1 MSRGRRRAEDDSVDE
16 SVQGYTLRTGLNVTE
31 TIARSQAGDALVL
44 DVLDMDRSL
53 AASIVSAGVGAVVN
67 VSPSYSGRFPATGP
81 MMLVDA
87 GIAVVDSVGTSASF
101 LRDGERVE
109 IAGSSIVQ
117 HDKVVAQGRLCTA
130 AILIED
136 AARAELSGGVRTRTE
151 ALLSDTVAL
160 LRTAGAEVKPDPAL
174 IESVRG
180 NVVLLIA
187 GRITPAQARLA
198 ASIADVVVATA
209 GPEGLAG
216 AKDLKVAADI
226 EFVGAADRRQANE
239 GVDEQPL
246 AVVVS
251 DQWSIVEGAA
261 WILFNAG
268 ARSVVIGGTEVV
280 DESLVA
286 LMDRPREETA
296 SSALARLD
304 GGGRLVTLS
313 TLEILTRESGEQGR
327 VAAFF
332 ASPQGR
338 LRWLVGAGVALLLVG
353 IALGATV
360 LVGVGPFGKTLDAQ
374 QSEVAALTQAEEAA
388 SQRITGEDSFLD
400 SAQSSLI
407 ANQLKGRKVVV
418 VLAPGIEPETSAK
431 LTEAVT
437 QAGGT
442 VTGGVSLSDKF
453 IASEQQVSL
462 DDLAT
467 RLAPTGPA
475 VVPGEPGARVQIALA
490 DAISTANKAA
500 VGVDNQQAKG
510 FLDALASVQAITLT
524 GTPSKKADLVI
535 FVVPNS
541 SPAAEATTL
550 SDVGGALAG
559 NSVVTVIATPG
570 NTLKDSALVKT
581 WKAPSGQARLSVTE
595 QVDKARGRIAAVYAL
610 AAGAKGRFGTFGAI
624 GTFLSSLK

>member
-1 MSRGRRRAEDDSVDE
+1 
-16 SVQGYTLRTGLNVTE
+16 
-31 TIARSQAGDALVL
+31 
-44 DVLDMDRSL
+44 
-53 AASIVSAGVGAVVN
+53 
-67 VSPSYSGRFPATGP
+67 
-81 MMLVDA
+81 
-87 GIAVVDSVGTSASF
+87 
-101 LRDGERVE
+101 
-109 IAGSSIVQ
+109 
-117 HDKVVAQGRLCTA
+117 
-130 AILIED
+130 
-136 AARAELSGGVRTRTE
+136 
-151 ALLSDTVAL
+151 
-160 LRTAGAEVKPDPAL
+160 
-174 IESVRG
+174 
-180 NVVLLIA
+180 
-187 GRITPAQARLA
+187 
-198 ASIADVVVATA
+198 
-209 GPEGLAG
+209 
-216 AKDLKVAADI
+216 
-226 EFVGAADRRQANE
+226 
-239 GVDEQPL
+239 
-246 AVVVS
+246 
-251 DQWSIVEGAA
+251 
-261 WILFNAG
+261 
-268 ARSVVIGGTEVV
+268 
-280 DESLVA
+280 
-286 LMDRPREETA
+286 
-296 SSALARLD
+296 
-304 GGGRLVTLS
+304 LS

-327 VAAFF
+327 VASFF

-431 LTEAVT
+431 LAEAVT

-475 VVPGEPGARVQIALA
+475 AVPGEPGARVQIALA

-541 SPAAEATTL
+541 SPVAEATTL

-570 NTLKDSALVKT
+570 NTLEDSALVKT
-581 WKAPSGQARLSVTE
+581 WQAPSDQARLSVTE
-595 QVDKARGRIAAVYAL
+595 QVGKARGRIAAVYAL
-610 AAGAKGRFGTFGAI
+610 AAGAQGRFGTFGAI

>member
-1 MSRGRRRAEDDSVDE
+1 MSRGRRRAETDSADE
-16 SVQGYTLRTGLNVTE
+16 SVQGYTLRTGLNVAE
-31 TIARSQAGDALVL
+31 TIARSQPGDALVL

-53 AASIVSAGVGAVVN
+53 AASIVSAGVNAVVN

-87 GIAVVDSVGTSASF
+87 GVTVVDSVGTSASF

-109 IAGSSIVQ
+109 ITGNSLVQ

-160 LRTAGAEVKPDPAL
+160 LRTSGAEVKPDPAL
-174 IESVRG
+174 IEAVRG
-180 NVVLLIA
+180 SVVLLIA
-187 GRITPAQARLA
+187 GRIAPAQARLA

-209 GPEGLAG
+209 GPGGVAG
-216 AKDLKVAADI
+216 AKDLKVVADI
-226 EFVGAADRRQANE
+226 AFVGDADRRQANE
-239 GVDEQPL
+239 DVDDQPL

-261 WILFNAG
+261 WILFSAG
-268 ARSVVIGGTEVV
+268 ARSVVIGGTEIV
-280 DESLVA
+280 DESLIA

-313 TLEILTRESGEQGR
+313 TLDILTRESGEPGR
-327 VAAFF
+327 LAAFF
-332 ASPQGR
+332 ASPRGR
-338 LRWLVGAGVALLLVG
+338 VRWFVGAGVALLLIG
-353 IALGATV
+353 IVLGATV
-360 LVGVGPFGKTLDAQ
+360 LVDVGPFGKSLAANK
-374 QSEVAALTQAEEAA
+374 SEVAKLTQAEEAA
-388 SQRITGEDSFLD
+388 NQRISGEDSFLD
-400 SAQSSLI
+400 SAQASLI

-418 VLAPGIEPETSAK
+418 VLAPGIAPETAAK
-431 LTEAVT
+431 LAEAVT

-442 VTGGVSLSDKF
+442 VTGGVALSDKF
-453 IASEQQVSL
+453 IAPEQQVSL

-467 RLAPTGPA
+467 RLAPAGTA
-475 VVPGEPGARVQIALA
+475 SVSGEPGTRVQVALA

-524 GTPSKKADLVI
+524 GTPSKKADLVL
-535 FVVPNS
+535 FVVPDS
-541 SPAAEATTL
+541 SPSAPATTL

-570 NTLKDSALVKT
+570 NTQKDSALVKT
-581 WKAPSGQARLSVTE
+581 WKAPSNQARLSVTE
-595 QVDKARGRIAAVYAL
+595 QVDKARGRIAAIYAL
-610 AAGAKGRFGTFGAI
+610 GAGAQGRFGTFGAI

>member
-1 MSRGRRRAEDDSVDE
+1 M
-16 SVQGYTLRTGLNVTE
+16 L
-31 TIARSQAGDALVL
+31 
-44 DVLDMDRSL
+44 
-53 AASIVSAGVGAVVN
+53 
-67 VSPSYSGRFPATGP
+67 
-81 MMLVDA
+81 LVDA
-87 GIAVVDSVGTSASF
+87 GVTVVDSVGTSASF

-109 IAGSSIVQ
+109 ITGNSIVQ

-160 LRTAGAEVKPDPAL
+160 LRTAGAELKPDSAL
-174 IESVRG
+174 IEAVRG

-187 GRITPAQARLA
+187 GMLTPAQARLA
-198 ASIADVVVATA
+198 ASIVDVVVATA

-216 AKDLKVAADI
+216 AKDLKVVADI
-226 EFVGAADRRQANE
+226 EFVGDADRRRSNE
-239 GVDEQPL
+239 DVDNQPL

-280 DESLVA
+280 DESLIA

-327 VAAFF
+327 LAGFF

-338 LRWLVGAGVALLLVG
+338 MRWFVGTGVALLLTG
-353 IALGATV
+353 IVLGATV
-360 LVGVGPFGKTLDAQ
+360 LVDVGPFGKTLAAKK
-374 QSEVAALTQAEEAA
+374 SEVAALTQANEVAN
-388 SQRITGEDSFLD
+388 QRISGEDSFLD

-418 VLAPGIEPETSAK
+418 VLAPGIEPETAAK
-431 LTEAVT
+431 LNEAVT

-442 VTGGVSLSDKF
+442 VTGGVALSDKF
-453 IASEQQVSL
+453 IAVDQQVSL

-467 RLAPTGPA
+467 RLAPVGTA
-475 VVPGEPGARVQIALA
+475 AISGEPGTRVQVALA
-490 DAISTANKAA
+490 DAISTADKAA

-524 GTPSKKADLVI
+524 GTPSQKADLVI
-535 FVVPNS
+535 FVVPDS
-541 SPAAEATTL
+541 SPSAQATIL

-570 NTLKDSALVKT
+570 NTLKESALVKT
-581 WKAPSGQARLSVTE
+581 WNAPSNQARLSVAE
-595 QVDKARGRIAAVYAL
+595 EVGKARGRIAAVYAL
-610 AAGAKGRFGTFGAI
+610 AAGAKGRYGTFGAI
-624 GTFLSSLK
+624 GTFLNSLK

>member
-1 MSRGRRRAEDDSVDE
+1 MSRGRRRAEIDSADE
-16 SVQGYTLRTGLNVTE
+16 SVQGHTLRTGLNVAE
-31 TIARSQAGDALVL
+31 TIARSQPGDAIVL

-81 MMLVDA
+81 MLLVDA
-87 GIAVVDSVGTSASF
+87 GVTVVDSVGTSASF
-101 LRDGERVE
+101 LRDGERVQ
-109 IAGSSIVQ
+109 ITGNSIVQ
-117 HDKVVAQGRLCTA
+117 HDEVVAQGRLCTA

-160 LRTAGAEVKPDPAL
+160 LRTAGAELKPDSAL
-174 IESVRG
+174 IEAVRG

-187 GRITPAQARLA
+187 GMVTPAQARLA
-198 ASIADVVVATA
+198 ASIVDVVVATA

-216 AKDLKVAADI
+216 AKDLKVVADI
-226 EFVGAADRRQANE
+226 EFVGDADRRRSNE
-239 GVDEQPL
+239 DVDNQPL

-251 DQWSIVEGAA
+251 DQWSLVEGAA

-280 DESLVA
+280 DESLIA

-327 VAAFF
+327 LAGFF

-338 LRWLVGAGVALLLVG
+338 MRWFVGTGVALLLVG
-353 IALGATV
+353 IVLGATV
-360 LVGVGPFGKTLDAQ
+360 LVDVGPFGKTLAAKK
-374 QSEVAALTQAEEAA
+374 SEVAALTQANEVAN
-388 SQRITGEDSFLD
+388 QRISGEDSFLD

-418 VLAPGIEPETSAK
+418 VLAPGIEPETAAK
-431 LTEAVT
+431 LNEAVT

-442 VTGGVSLSDKF
+442 VTGGVALSDKF
-453 IASEQQVSL
+453 IAVDQQVSL

-467 RLAPTGPA
+467 RLAPVGTA
-475 VVPGEPGARVQIALA
+475 AISGEPGTRVQVALA
-490 DAISTANKAA
+490 DAISTADKAA

-524 GTPSKKADLVI
+524 GTPSQKADLVI
-535 FVVPNS
+535 FVVPDS
-541 SPAAEATTL
+541 SPSAQATIL

-570 NTLKDSALVKT
+570 NTLKESALVKT
-581 WKAPSGQARLSVTE
+581 WNAPSNQARLSVAE
-595 QVDKARGRIAAVYAL
+595 EVGKARGRIAAVYAL
-610 AAGAKGRFGTFGAI
+610 AAGAKGRYGTFGAI
-624 GTFLSSLK
+624 GTFLNSLK

>member
-1 MSRGRRRAEDDSVDE
+1 M
-16 SVQGYTLRTGLNVTE
+16 L
-31 TIARSQAGDALVL
+31 
-44 DVLDMDRSL
+44 
-53 AASIVSAGVGAVVN
+53 
-67 VSPSYSGRFPATGP
+67 
-81 MMLVDA
+81 LVDA
-87 GIAVVDSVGTSASF
+87 GVTVVDSVGTSASF

-109 IAGSSIVQ
+109 ITGNSIVQ

-160 LRTAGAEVKPDPAL
+160 LRTAGAELKPDSAL
-174 IESVRG
+174 IEAVRG

-187 GRITPAQARLA
+187 GMVTPAQARLA
-198 ASIADVVVATA
+198 ASIVDVVVATA

-216 AKDLKVAADI
+216 AKDLKVVADI
-226 EFVGAADRRQANE
+226 EFVGDADRRRSNE
-239 GVDEQPL
+239 DVDNQPL

-251 DQWSIVEGAA
+251 DQWSLVEGAA

-280 DESLVA
+280 DESLIA

-327 VAAFF
+327 LAGFF

-338 LRWLVGAGVALLLVG
+338 MRWFVGTGVALLLVG
-353 IALGATV
+353 IVLGATV
-360 LVGVGPFGKTLDAQ
+360 LVDVGPFGKTLAAKK
-374 QSEVAALTQAEEAA
+374 SEVAALTQANEVAN
-388 SQRITGEDSFLD
+388 QRISGEDSFLD

-418 VLAPGIEPETSAK
+418 VLAPGIAPETAAK
-431 LTEAVT
+431 LNEAVT

-442 VTGGVSLSDKF
+442 VTGGVALSDKF
-453 IASEQQVSL
+453 IAVDQQVSL

-467 RLAPTGPA
+467 RLAPVGTA
-475 VVPGEPGARVQIALA
+475 AISGEPGTRVQVALA
-490 DAISTANKAA
+490 DAISTADKAA

-524 GTPSKKADLVI
+524 GTPSQKADLVI
-535 FVVPNS
+535 FVVPDS
-541 SPAAEATTL
+541 SPSAQATIL

-570 NTLKDSALVKT
+570 NTLKESALVKT
-581 WKAPSGQARLSVTE
+581 WNAPSNQARLSVAE
-595 QVDKARGRIAAVYAL
+595 EVGKARGRIAAVYAL
-610 AAGAKGRFGTFGAI
+610 AAGAKGRYGTFGAI
-624 GTFLSSLK
+624 GTFLNSLK

>member
-1 MSRGRRRAEDDSVDE
+1 M
-16 SVQGYTLRTGLNVTE
+16 L
-31 TIARSQAGDALVL
+31 
-44 DVLDMDRSL
+44 
-53 AASIVSAGVGAVVN
+53 
-67 VSPSYSGRFPATGP
+67 
-81 MMLVDA
+81 LVDA
-87 GIAVVDSVGTSASF
+87 GVTVVDSVGTSASF
-101 LRDGERVE
+101 LRDGERVQ
-109 IAGSSIVQ
+109 ITGNSIVQ
-117 HDKVVAQGRLCTA
+117 HDEVVAQGRLCTA

-160 LRTAGAEVKPDPAL
+160 LRTAGAELKPDSAL
-174 IESVRG
+174 IEAVRG

-187 GRITPAQARLA
+187 GMVTPAQARLA
-198 ASIADVVVATA
+198 ASIVDVVVATA

-216 AKDLKVAADI
+216 AKDLKVVADI
-226 EFVGAADRRQANE
+226 EFVGDADRRRSNE
-239 GVDEQPL
+239 DVDNQPL

-251 DQWSIVEGAA
+251 DQWSLVEGAA

-280 DESLVA
+280 DESLIA

-327 VAAFF
+327 LAGFF

-338 LRWLVGAGVALLLVG
+338 MRWFVGTGVALLLTG
-353 IALGATV
+353 IVLGATV
-360 LVGVGPFGKTLDAQ
+360 LVDVGPFGKTLAAKK
-374 QSEVAALTQAEEAA
+374 SEVAALTQANEVAN
-388 SQRITGEDSFLD
+388 QRISGEDSFLD

-418 VLAPGIEPETSAK
+418 VLAPGIEPETAAK
-431 LTEAVT
+431 LNEAVT

-442 VTGGVSLSDKF
+442 VTGGVALSDKF
-453 IASEQQVSL
+453 IAVDQQVSL

-467 RLAPTGPA
+467 RLAPVGTA
-475 VVPGEPGARVQIALA
+475 AISGEPGTRVQVALA
-490 DAISTANKAA
+490 DAISTADKAA

-524 GTPSKKADLVI
+524 GTPSQKADLVI
-535 FVVPNS
+535 FVVPDS
-541 SPAAEATTL
+541 SPSAQATIL

-570 NTLKDSALVKT
+570 NTLKESALVKT
-581 WKAPSGQARLSVTE
+581 WNAPSNQARLSVAE
-595 QVDKARGRIAAVYAL
+595 EVGKARGRIAAVYAL
-610 AAGAKGRFGTFGAI
+610 AAGAKGRYGTFGAI
-624 GTFLSSLK
+624 GTFLNSLK

>member
-1 MSRGRRRAEDDSVDE
+1 MSRGRRRAEIDSADE
-16 SVQGYTLRTGLNVTE
+16 SVQGHTLRTGLNVAE
-31 TIARSQAGDALVL
+31 TIARSQPGDAIVL

-81 MMLVDA
+81 MLLVDA
-87 GIAVVDSVGTSASF
+87 GVTVVDSVGTSASF

-109 IAGSSIVQ
+109 ITGNSIVQ

-160 LRTAGAEVKPDPAL
+160 LRTAGAELKPDSAL
-174 IESVRG
+174 IEAVRG

-187 GRITPAQARLA
+187 GMVTPAQARLA
-198 ASIADVVVATA
+198 ASIVDVVVATA

-216 AKDLKVAADI
+216 AKDLKVVADI
-226 EFVGAADRRQANE
+226 EFVGDADRRRSNE
-239 GVDEQPL
+239 DVDNQPL

-251 DQWSIVEGAA
+251 DQWSLVEGAA

-280 DESLVA
+280 DESLIA

-327 VAAFF
+327 LAGFF

-338 LRWLVGAGVALLLVG
+338 MRWFVGTGVALLLTG
-353 IALGATV
+353 IVLGATV
-360 LVGVGPFGKTLDAQ
+360 LVDVGPFGKTLAAKK
-374 QSEVAALTQAEEAA
+374 SEVAALTQANEVAN
-388 SQRITGEDSFLD
+388 QRISGEDSFLD

-418 VLAPGIEPETSAK
+418 VLAPGIAPETAAK
-431 LTEAVT
+431 LNEAVT

-442 VTGGVSLSDKF
+442 VTGGVALSDKF
-453 IASEQQVSL
+453 IAVDQQVSL

-467 RLAPTGPA
+467 RLAPVGTA
-475 VVPGEPGARVQIALA
+475 AISGEPGTRVQVALA
-490 DAISTANKAA
+490 DAISTADKAA

-524 GTPSKKADLVI
+524 GTPSQKADLVI
-535 FVVPNS
+535 FVVPDS
-541 SPAAEATTL
+541 SPSAQATIL

-570 NTLKDSALVKT
+570 NTLKESALVKT
-581 WKAPSGQARLSVTE
+581 WNAPSNQARLSVAE
-595 QVDKARGRIAAVYAL
+595 EVGKARGRIAAVYAL
-610 AAGAKGRFGTFGAI
+610 AAGAKGRYGTFGAI
-624 GTFLSSLK
+624 GTFLNSLK

>member
-1 MSRGRRRAEDDSVDE
+1 MSRGRRRAEADSSEE

-31 TIARSQAGDALVL
+31 TIARSQLGDALVL

-53 AASIVSAGVGAVVN
+53 AASIVNSGVGAVVN

-87 GIAVVDSVGTSASF
+87 GVTVVDSVGSSASF

-109 IAGSSIVQ
+109 ITGNSIVQ
-117 HDKVVAQGRLCTA
+117 HDAVVAQGRLCTA

-160 LRTAGAEVKPDPAL
+160 LRTSGADLKPDPAL
-174 IESVRG
+174 IDVVRG

-226 EFVGAADRRQANE
+226 EFVGDAERRQANE
-239 GVDEQPL
+239 GVDDEPL

-268 ARSVVIGGTEVV
+268 ARAVVIGGTDVV

-327 VAAFF
+327 LAAFF

-338 LRWLVGAGVALLLVG
+338 VRWFVGAGVALLLVG
-353 IALGATV
+353 TVLGATV
-360 LVGVGPFGKTLDAQ
+360 LVGVGPFGKSLAAKN
-374 QSEVAALTQAEEAA
+374 SEVAALTQAE
-388 SQRITGEDSFLD
+388 
-400 SAQSSLI
+400 
-407 ANQLKGRKVVV
+407 
-418 VLAPGIEPETSAK
+418 
-431 LTEAVT
+431 
-437 QAGGT
+437 
-442 VTGGVSLSDKF
+442 
-453 IASEQQVSL
+453 
-462 DDLAT
+462 
-467 RLAPTGPA
+467 
-475 VVPGEPGARVQIALA
+475 
-490 DAISTANKAA
+490 KAA
-500 VGVDNQQAKG
+500 N
-510 FLDALASVQAITLT
+510 
-524 GTPSKKADLVI
+524 
-535 FVVPNS
+535 
-541 SPAAEATTL
+541 
-550 SDVGGALAG
+550 
-559 NSVVTVIATPG
+559 
-570 NTLKDSALVKT
+570 
-581 WKAPSGQARLSVTE
+581 
-595 QVDKARGRIAAVYAL
+595 
-610 AAGAKGRFGTFGAI
+610 
-624 GTFLSSLK
+624 

>member
-1 MSRGRRRAEDDSVDE
+1 
-16 SVQGYTLRTGLNVTE
+16 
-31 TIARSQAGDALVL
+31 
-44 DVLDMDRSL
+44 
-53 AASIVSAGVGAVVN
+53 
-67 VSPSYSGRFPATGP
+67 
-81 MMLVDA
+81 
-87 GIAVVDSVGTSASF
+87 
-101 LRDGERVE
+101 
-109 IAGSSIVQ
+109 
-117 HDKVVAQGRLCTA
+117 
-130 AILIED
+130 
-136 AARAELSGGVRTRTE
+136 
-151 ALLSDTVAL
+151 LLSDTVAL

-209 GPEGLAG
+209 GPEGRAG

-226 EFVGAADRRQANE
+226 EFVGVADRRQAND

-327 VAAFF
+327 VASFF

-431 LTEAVT
+431 LAEAVT

-475 VVPGEPGARVQIALA
+475 AISGEPGTRVQVALA
-490 DAISTANKAA
+490 DAISTADKAA

-524 GTPSKKADLVI
+524 GTPSQKADLVI
-535 FVVPNS
+535 FVVPDS
-541 SPAAEATTL
+541 SPSAQATIL

-570 NTLKDSALVKT
+570 NTLKESALVKT
-581 WKAPSGQARLSVTE
+581 WNAPSNQARLSVAE
-595 QVDKARGRIAAVYAL
+595 EVGKARGRIAAVYAL
-610 AAGAKGRFGTFGAI
+610 AAGAKGRYGTFGAI
-624 GTFLSSLK
+624 GTFLNSLK

>member
-1 MSRGRRRAEDDSVDE
+1 MSRGRRRAETDSADE
-16 SVQGYTLRTGLNVTE
+16 SVQGHTLRTGLNVAE
-31 TIARSQAGDALVL
+31 TIARSQPGDAIVL

-81 MMLVDA
+81 MLLVDA
-87 GIAVVDSVGTSASF
+87 GVTVVDSVGTSASF

-109 IAGSSIVQ
+109 ITGNSIVQ
-117 HDKVVAQGRLCTA
+117 HDEVVAQGRLCTA

-160 LRTAGAEVKPDPAL
+160 LRTAGAELKPDSAL
-174 IESVRG
+174 IEAVRG
-180 NVVLLIA
+180 SVVLLIA
-187 GRITPAQARLA
+187 GMVTPAQARLA
-198 ASIADVVVATA
+198 ASIVDVVVATA

-216 AKDLKVAADI
+216 AKDLKVVADI
-226 EFVGAADRRQANE
+226 EFVGDADRRRSNE
-239 GVDEQPL
+239 DVDNQPL

-251 DQWSIVEGAA
+251 DQWSLVEGAA

-280 DESLVA
+280 NESLIA

-327 VAAFF
+327 LAGFF

-338 LRWLVGAGVALLLVG
+338 MRWFVGTGVALLLTG
-353 IALGATV
+353 IVLGATV
-360 LVGVGPFGKTLDAQ
+360 LVDVGPFGKTLAAKK
-374 QSEVAALTQAEEAA
+374 SEVAALTQANEVAN
-388 SQRITGEDSFLD
+388 QRISGEDSFLD

-418 VLAPGIEPETSAK
+418 VLAPGIEPETAAK
-431 LTEAVT
+431 LNEAVT

-442 VTGGVSLSDKF
+442 VTGGVALSDKF
-453 IASEQQVSL
+453 IAVDQQVSL

-467 RLAPTGPA
+467 RLAPVGTA
-475 VVPGEPGARVQIALA
+475 AISGEPGTRVQAALA
-490 DAISTANKAA
+490 DAISTADKAA

-524 GTPSKKADLVI
+524 GTPSQKADLVI
-535 FVVPNS
+535 FVVPDS
-541 SPAAEATTL
+541 SPSAQATIL

-570 NTLKDSALVKT
+570 NTLKESALVKT
-581 WKAPSGQARLSVTE
+581 WNAPSNQARLSVAE
-595 QVDKARGRIAAVYAL
+595 EVGKARGRIAAVYAL
-610 AAGAKGRFGTFGAI
+610 AAGAKGRYGTFGAI
-624 GTFLSSLK
+624 GTFLNSLK